1 MYEYIKNYFAI
12 IVFSGLFFLMG
23 LAIGLTAQEDGH
35 GIYFSANYPDGHQAF
50 VIGKNI
56 VDVETLDIQGLDDMQ
71 STILASK
78 ISGIGGECPLGQALR
93 NMAKKNSGP
102 FHSITVDVRMHL
114 TDDDKV
120 AGPAVKACKNTP
132 IYGNS
137 FIAYQVRGLSTNKPN
152 AIKLTAVWEEI
163 SGCAEAS
170 HAGDPLDVWV
180 NRKYIENHMGP
191 IDANASVIQ
200 AKANIY
206 IADLSI

>member
-12 IVFSGLFFLMG
+12 IVVSVLFFLVG

-56 VDVETLDIQGLDDMQ
+56 VDVETIDLHDISDTQ
-71 STILASK
+71 SIILASK
-78 ISGIGGECPLGQALR
+78 ISVIDGECPLGQALR
-93 NMAKKNSGP
+93 SMAKKNHGP
-102 FHSITVDVRMHL
+102 FQSIKVEVKMHF

-137 FIAYQVRGLSTNKPN
+137 FIAYQFIGLPANKPN
-152 AIKLTAVWEEI
+152 AIKLTAIWEEI
-163 SGCAEAS
+163 SRCTGD
-170 HAGDPLDVWV
+170 HHVGDPIDVWV
-180 NRKYIENHMGP
+180 NRNYIENSIGP
-191 IDANASVIQ
+191 IEPNVSFIQ